1 MCPREHFVELESF
14 IAASLRQKEE
24 EQNECCRRR
33 RIEDF
38 PFEGGELDEG
48 AQKNTKDNIDK
59 QKYCLRTSGWDEG
72 LYAQLKR
79 DRTKLAQR
87 KNAATLKAWK

>member
-1 MCPREHFVELESF
+1 MRRR
-14 IAASLRQKEE
+14 LRRLEE
-24 EQNECCRRR
+24 EQNVCERSL

-38 PFEGGELDEG
+38 LRVNDELDEG
-48 AQKNTKDNIDK
+48 AQKNTKGNIDK

-72 LYAQLKR
+72 LYAQLIR

-87 KNAATLKAWK
+87 KKRGHTEDMEMK